1 MKSLSCSRV
10 SSAIMVIRAPR
21 RYNERGLGPMQYTIV
36 PSATHGFSAP
46 GSLKEILNEDP
57 LSSGRTEANST
68 PNLEISI
75 RCTAS

>member
-1 MKSLSCSRV
+1 
-10 SSAIMVIRAPR
+10 
-21 RYNERGLGPMQYTIV
+21 MQYTIV